1 MTEPPIEAFA
11 IPQFSWNSKPALLT
25 ETLEQELHTVLREV
39 RKKPGSLRCIG
50 KDANEIHHAGRIE
63 GMEPLRD
70 AAVRKLAD
78 GITTFEEIVR
88 VTADTA

>member
-1 MTEPPIEAFA
+1 MLDIGRR
-11 IPQFSWNSKPALLT
+11 IR
-25 ETLEQELHTVLREV
+25 TLINE
-39 RKKPGSLRCIG
+39 G

-88 VTADTA
+88 VTADTE